1 MTLKDR
7 IKALRGS
14 VNGYRALKEE
24 LEETQG
30 DLGLALSEVNA
41 LRKELGET
49 NERLQNVSGDCL
61 RLMGELTVAE
71 YKRDAYQAAL
81 SAFCPRLKTGEDMKR
96 LYECTAPF
104 LDQEGFKR
112 YFAAKDLLGTYCD
125 ELFPYEDA
133 RGMFEE
139 ADGHTLLRYLTAYHF
154 DAVDWHIV
162 PGTCYEEASLLPVDT
177 STPEYKAFEKKL
189 YEKTLRSMGFQN
201 LLPEQYE
208 KVKSKTEK
216 GDDAR

>member
-7 IKALRGS
+7 IKALLGS
-14 VNGYRALKEE
+14 MNGYRALRDE

-30 DLGLALSEVNA
+30 DLGLALSEADA
-41 LRKELGET
+41 LRQELGDV
-49 NERLQNVSGDCL
+49 NERLQNFSGECL
-61 RLMGELTVAE
+61 RTMGELTDAE
-71 YKRDAYQAAL
+71 NNRDAYQAAL

-139 ADGHTLLRYLTAYHF
+139 ADGHTRLRYLIAYHF
-154 DAVDWHIV
+154 GAVEWHIV
-162 PGTCYEEASLLPVDT
+162 LGTCYEEASLLPVDT
-177 STPEYKAFEKKL
+177 STPEYKAFETKL
-189 YEKTLRSMGFQN
+189 YAKTLRSMGFQN

-208 KVKSKTEK
+208 KLKSKTEK